1 MAKRADRTLIVGLD
15 IGTSK
20 VVALV
25 GEVAPDGSIEVIGLG
40 SQPSRG
46 LKKGVVVN
54 IESTVQSIQRA
65 IEEAELMAGCEIH
78 SVFAGIAGSH
88 IRSLNSH
95 GIVAIRDREVSQHDV
110 VHVIDAAKAVA
121 IPADQKILHVLPQE
135 FIIDGQEGIRDP
147 IGMSGVRLEAKV
159 HIVTGADS
167 AAQNIEKCIQR
178 CGLEVDDVVPSSS
191 LELSTL
197 TDDEKE
203 LGVCLVD
210 IGGGTTDLA
219 VFSSGAIRHTAVIP
233 IAGDQVTN
241 DIAVSMR
248 TPTHYAED
256 IKVRYA
262 CALSQL
268 ANPDESIEVPSVGD
282 RPARR
287 LARQT
292 LAEIVEPRYE
302 ELFGLVRD
310 ELRHS
315 GFEEAIAAGIVL
327 TGGSAKM
334 EGAIEL
340 AEEVF
345 HVPVRLGLPQQV
357 QGLTDVVRN
366 PIYST
371 AVGLLL
377 YARDNRWQTG
387 PLGRQRRCSRMKRF
401 AEISML
407 DGDEGREF
415 AQRSPFLPRSDEMF
429 ELMDA
434 YSQSAV
440 IKVLGVGGG
449 GGNAVAHMVAAGIEG
464 VEFLCINTDAQALKH
479 SKVKT
484 ALQIGANMTKGLGAG
499 ADPEVGRQAAME
511 DRDRIIE
518 MIEGCDMLFIT
529 AGMGGGTGTGAA
541 PVVAQVAK
549 ELGILTVA
557 VVTKPFEMEGG
568 KRMLVAEHGM
578 AELGKYVD
586 SLITIPNQKLLTV
599 LGPQI
604 TLLDAFKSANQV
616 LQGAVQGI
624 AELITRPGLINVDF
638 ADVRTVMSETGMA
651 MMGSGSASG
660 ENRAREAAEAAVS
673 SPLREDIHLSGA
685 HGVLVNVT
693 AGMDLSIGEFQE
705 VGSIVKQY
713 ASEDATVVVGTV
725 IDPELTNEIRVTV
738 VATGLGRMSAAPA
751 ARPRDLARE
760 VAARAEPSMRVVRR
774 SPLGS
779 ADYTALD
786 RPTVQRQRAVGDGL
800 RADTEAEDILDIPAF
815 LRRQAD

>member
-1 MAKRADRTLIVGLD
+1 
-15 IGTSK
+15 
-20 VVALV
+20 
-25 GEVAPDGSIEVIGLG
+25 
-40 SQPSRG
+40 
-46 LKKGVVVN
+46 
-54 IESTVQSIQRA
+54 
-65 IEEAELMAGCEIH
+65 
-78 SVFAGIAGSH
+78 
-88 IRSLNSH
+88 
-95 GIVAIRDREVSQHDV
+95 

-178 CGLEVDDVVPSSS
+178 CGLDVDDVVLEQLASSFA
-191 LELSTL
+191 TL

-268 ANPDESIEVPSVGD
+268 ANPDESIEVPSVGE

-310 ELRHS
+310 ELRRS

-377 YARDNRWQTG
+377 YARDNALPGNR
-387 PLGRQRRCSRMKRF
+387 GRSIGGSAKSMLERMKSWF
-401 AEISML
+401 A
-407 DGDEGREF
+407 
-415 AQRSPFLPRSDEMF
+415 
-429 ELMDA
+429 
-434 YSQSAV
+434 
-440 IKVLGVGGG
+440 
-449 GGNAVAHMVAAGIEG
+449 GN
-464 VEFLCINTDAQALKH
+464 F
-479 SKVKT
+479 
-484 ALQIGANMTKGLGAG
+484 
-499 ADPEVGRQAAME
+499 
-511 DRDRIIE
+511 
-518 MIEGCDMLFIT
+518 
-529 AGMGGGTGTGAA
+529 
-541 PVVAQVAK
+541 
-549 ELGILTVA
+549 
-557 VVTKPFEMEGG
+557 
-568 KRMLVAEHGM
+568 
-578 AELGKYVD
+578 
-586 SLITIPNQKLLTV
+586 
-599 LGPQI
+599 
-604 TLLDAFKSANQV
+604 
-616 LQGAVQGI
+616 
-624 AELITRPGLINVDF
+624 
-638 ADVRTVMSETGMA
+638 
-651 MMGSGSASG
+651 
-660 ENRAREAAEAAVS
+660 
-673 SPLREDIHLSGA
+673 
-685 HGVLVNVT
+685 
-693 AGMDLSIGEFQE
+693 
-705 VGSIVKQY
+705 
-713 ASEDATVVVGTV
+713 
-725 IDPELTNEIRVTV
+725 
-738 VATGLGRMSAAPA
+738 
-751 ARPRDLARE
+751 
-760 VAARAEPSMRVVRR
+760 
-774 SPLGS
+774 
-779 ADYTALD
+779 
-786 RPTVQRQRAVGDGL
+786 
-800 RADTEAEDILDIPAF
+800 
-815 LRRQAD
+815 